1 MIGNNLH
8 PAEYIQTPLD
18 IKVLEPYCLA
28 RIILFIASRV
38 YARYIWHSPQSQ
50 AAPLTPFDKSDL
62 TLAEAAYCFD
72 SLFLPARSPV
82 TTASP
87 LFVNIS
93 ASSPHSF
100 TTGLEQ
106 YFVRLLPHSPALG
119 LVLSGLM
126 RIALPLFRLL
136 RSYQIAP
143 IWTASQR

>member
-1 MIGNNLH
+1 MHSARYVQISLNM
-8 PAEYIQTPLD
+8 
-18 IKVLEPYCLA
+18 KVLEPYCLA
-28 RIILFIASRV
+28 RFILFIASRV
-38 YARYIWHSPQSQ
+38 HARYIWHSPQSRAQ
-50 AAPLTPFDKSDL
+50 PSTPFDKSDL
-62 TLAEAAYCFD
+62 TLAEAALYFD

-93 ASSPHSF
+93 ASLPHSF

-106 YFVRLLPHSPALG
+106 YFVRLPPHSPALG

-143 IWTASQR
+143 T